1 MFNHLPSRNPPG
13 RHDGGSSIPGP
24 VVHPAMISMIGVLVL
39 SPELL
44 GGVFPWTVAVICIL
58 AAATG
63 FLASRSLEIVSH
75 DRQNAGLLDWMMV
88 AALVWTGFQLLP
100 LPTGLVARLVP
111 EAVEASRSNALLY
124 GQSVRAWVPLS
135 LDPGATRLEVAKGSA
150 IVTVFVAARIFAAS
164 HQRRR
169 VLTAVGASAIVLA
182 WVALGHKLA
191 GATSVFGL
199 YEPVYASSRLLAPLM
214 NENHLGGF
222 MAMAC
227 PILVG
232 LAMDADKLERRIAWA
247 LGATVCSAA
256 GILSFS
262 RGAIGALI
270 IGLALFL
277 AVYAARIGR
286 GHRSILH
293 SRTVPILAG
302 GVLVMTL
309 LAVALE
315 GTSLAREFSHTH
327 NLTTKFEA
335 AAAAIPVIASHPIS
349 GVGRGGFSAAF
360 VSEHG
365 TEKRFFH
372 PENLLV
378 QWTSEWGLP
387 FALALLAVV
396 IWSIIRGFRRRRSHA
411 RLGGLAGLVA
421 IGGQQMVD
429 FSLELAGVAVVAAA
443 TLGAVADSAPVRF
456 DVSLRKLGLA
466 LSVVSLAGAGLAL
479 SLHQR
484 DVFSLER
491 RARAALVAADHA
503 EARRLVEAG
512 LALHP
517 SEPIFA
523 LTGAEVA
530 VRERDASAGRWINRA
545 QDLAPLWSAPHLLA
559 ARWLFSMG
567 RMDQALLEIREAEAR
582 QPGSARATLC
592 QLLRAKQDPAIALR
606 AAPPGPEGAKLLDRA
621 AQCLPL
627 SSTVAAAIDDEAR
640 QIDPNLAGP
649 AIRQARRLLAA
660 NRPLEAID
668 RLAKLRQRDAAA
680 TRILAEAYMRAGD
693 PEAAAVAIGS
703 LLHRQKIS
711 SDVLRTAASVY
722 VAMGDDRKA
731 RLVASR
737 LRAQAEGKTE
747 ALSDVDFFL
756 GGLYESHQRYAPA
769 LKAYED
775 SNRTL
780 ESQRALLAI
789 ARVAEALGN
798 RERALLA
805 YKRLC
810 RSDGGKG
817 KACASAEELEKPME
831 ALP

>member
-1 MFNHLPSRNPPG
+1 M
-13 RHDGGSSIPGP
+13 IP
-24 VVHPAMISMIGVLVL
+24 MIAVLVL

-44 GGVFPWTVAVICIL
+44 GGVFPWTIAAICVM

-63 FLASRSLEIVSH
+63 FFASRRIEIISH
-75 DRQNAGLLDWMMV
+75 DRRSAGLLDWMMV

-100 LPTGLVARLVP
+100 MPTGLVARLVP
-111 EAVEASRSNALLY
+111 EAVAASRSNALLY
-124 GQSVRAWVPLS
+124 GESVRSWLPLS
-135 LDPGATRLEVAKGSA
+135 LDLGATRLEVAKGSA

-169 VLTAVGASAIVLA
+169 VLEGVGASAVVLA
-182 WVALGHKLA
+182 LVALGHKLA
-191 GATSVFGL
+191 DTTSVFGL

-227 PILVG
+227 PILAG
-232 LAMDADKLERRIAWA
+232 LAMDAETLERRIAWA
-247 LGATVCSAA
+247 LGATVCSAT
-256 GILSFS
+256 GVLSFS

-270 IGLALFL
+270 MGLALFMAL
-277 AVYAARIGR
+277 YIARVGPSP
-286 GHRSILH
+286 RSILR
-293 SRTVPILAG
+293 SRTAPILTA
-302 GVLVMTL
+302 GVLLMTL
-309 LAVALE
+309 FAVALE
-315 GTSLAREFSHTH
+315 GTNLAREFSHTH

-335 AAAAIPVIASHPIS
+335 AAAAFPVIASHPIA
-349 GVGRGGFSAAF
+349 GVGRGAFSAAF

-396 IWSIIRGFRRRRSHA
+396 IWSIVRGFRRRRSHA
-411 RLGGLAGLVA
+411 QLGGLAGLVA

-429 FSLELAGVAVVAAA
+429 FSLELTGVAVVAAA

-456 DVSLRKLGLA
+456 EVSLRKLGVA
-466 LSVVSLAGAGLAL
+466 LSVLSLAGAGLAL

-491 RARAALVAADHA
+491 RARDALRAADHA

-530 VRERDASAGRWINRA
+530 VRERDPSAARWINRA

-559 ARWLFSMG
+559 ARWLFSID
-567 RMDQALLEIREAEAR
+567 RVDQALIEIREAEAR

-592 QLLRAKQDPAIALR
+592 QLLKTKQDPAIALR

-627 SSTVAAAIDDEAR
+627 SSAVAAAIDDHAR
-640 QIDPNLAGP
+640 QIDANLAGP
-649 AIRQARRLLAA
+649 ATRQARRLLAA

-668 RLAKLRQRDAAA
+668 VLAKLRQRDPSA
-680 TRILAEAYMRAGD
+680 TRIFAEAHMQAGN
-693 PEAAAVAIGS
+693 PEAAAAAIGS

-711 SDVLRTAASVY
+711 SDILRTAASVY
-722 VAMGDDRKA
+722 VALGDDRQA

-780 ESQRALLAI
+780 ESQRALVAI

-817 KACASAEELEKPME
+817 KACASAEELAKPVE